1 VKRKNRNR
9 GNKSRLKTLAPSRAD
24 LEKNQIVRE
33 ATERFLRSGI
43 TIEDVYGKLSEP
55 SGRHSNL
62 LQR

>member
-1 VKRKNRNR
+1 MKRKNRNR

-43 TIEDVYGKLSEP
+43 TIEDVYGKRSEP